1 MSNISSIRRVAEAEA
16 EAILAERRRKQK
28 AGQSVSNA
36 SRNNAKEDAHRLE
49 AVRAEARRAEEAKRK
64 ANEEKRIRK
73 AKEAEEARQKAAEE
87 DYRKRALEAA
97 RRQTEEAEESKLR
110 AKEREKQ
117 KQEEENNEK
126 RENIFIVIGIAAGI
140 IALIW
145 FCVVT
150 WQMLNSWV
158 AILIGILFG
167 LGVFA
172 GAAGLL
178 MGTANRDA
186 KRWKVCL
193 WAFIIVGIVL
203 FMSTSSLFL
212 SLFVGL
218 FCSGLLAVVSSL
230 FSLFED

>member
-1 MSNISSIRRVAEAEA
+1 MSNISSIRRIAEAEA
-16 EAILAERRRKQK
+16 EAILAERRRKRQ
-28 AGQSVSNA
+28 AGMSVSNA
-36 SRNNAKEDAHRLE
+36 NSNKAE
-49 AVRAEARRAEEAKRK
+49 AEAQRIEAARAEARRAEEAKRK
-64 ANEEKRIRK
+64 ANEEERIRK

-117 KQEEENNEK
+117 KQEEENHEK
-126 RENIFIVIGIAAGI
+126 RENIFMVLGIAAGV

-150 WQMLNSWV
+150 WQILNSWV
-158 AILIGILFG
+158 AILIGLLFG
-167 LGVFA
+167 FGAFT

-178 MGTANRDA
+178 IGNRDT